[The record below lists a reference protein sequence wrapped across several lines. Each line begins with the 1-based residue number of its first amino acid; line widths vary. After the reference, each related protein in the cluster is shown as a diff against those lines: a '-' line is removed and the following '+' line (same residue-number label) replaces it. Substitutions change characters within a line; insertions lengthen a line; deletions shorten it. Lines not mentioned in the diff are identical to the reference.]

1 MENVKKQGIAPFNA
15 APGTYQVFRNVL
27 DFGAKGN
34 GIHDDTAAI
43 QAAIS
48 AGQRCAPGTCASS
61 TTSPAIVYFPPG
73 TYLVSSPISIY
84 YMTQMIGNPNCLPT
98 IKASSSW
105 PINIY
110 GRNFVFD
117 ADAYQSTGNLAY
129 GATNVF
135 WRQIRNFVIDLTA
148 APLERQVAG
157 IHWPTAQATSLQNI
171 VFKMSSV
178 SGTQHEGVYCEG
190 GSGGVATDLTF
201 YGGLHGIYF
210 VNQQF
215 TMRNLTFYD
224 AATAI
229 YQLFDWGWLY
239 KGLNIKNCTIGI
251 DMTTISVG
259 SLIVID
265 SVFTDVSVGIATS
278 KSAAI
283 DPPEANTLVIENVQF
298 NNVPTIVS
306 GLSSVPLQGSAGSI
320 TVAGW
325 AQGHYYLPNEKGP
338 YNATGTITPNSRGP
352 LAAGADFYERSKP
365 QYENYP
371 ASSFYSVRDAG
382 AKGDGVTDDSDVL
395 ITAIAYAA
403 GAGKILYFDAGI
415 YLVTKTIYIPSGSKI
430 TGESYPVILSSGPF
444 FADMANPKPVVQV
457 GKSGEV
463 GTIEW
468 TDMIVSTKGAQAG
481 AILIEYNLAS
491 VGTPSGIWDVHTR
504 IGGFAGSDLQLAN
517 CPATNATVATVPAQC
532 IAAFMS
538 MHITTTATRLYMENV
553 WLWTADHDVEDATLT
568 RISIY
573 TGRGL
578 LIESSVGE
586 IWLYGTAVEHH
597 ALYQYQL
604 ADTGDIFMGFIQT
617 ETAYY
622 QPNPDTLSPFPAVA
636 AYNDPVFA
644 AGASGW
650 GLRVLNSNPVL
661 IYGAGLYSFFNNY
674 NVHCSDQGNGE
685 TCQSEI
691 FSIENSYVS
700 VYGLNTVGTGVMITQ
715 DGTDFAKYA
724 DNSGGFVGTIAYYRS

>member
-1 MENVKKQGIAPFNA
+1 
-15 APGTYQVFRNVL
+15 
-27 DFGAKGN
+27 
-34 GIHDDTAAI
+34 
-43 QAAIS
+43 
-48 AGQRCAPGTCASS
+48 
-61 TTSPAIVYFPPG
+61 
-73 TYLVSSPISIY
+73 
-84 YMTQMIGNPNCLPT
+84 
-98 IKASSSW
+98 
-105 PINIY
+105 
-110 GRNFVFD
+110 
-117 ADAYQSTGNLAY
+117 
-129 GATNVF
+129 
-135 WRQIRNFVIDLTA
+135 
-148 APLERQVAG
+148 
-157 IHWPTAQATSLQNI
+157 
-171 VFKMSSV
+171 
-178 SGTQHEGVYCEG
+178 
-190 GSGGVATDLTF
+190 
-201 YGGLHGIYF
+201 
-210 VNQQF
+210 
-215 TMRNLTFYD
+215 MRNLTFYD

-538 MHITTTATRLYMENV
+538 MHITTTATRLYME
-553 WLWTADHDVEDATLT
+553 
-568 RISIY
+568 
-573 TGRGL
+573 
-578 LIESSVGE
+578 
-586 IWLYGTAVEHH
+586 
-597 ALYQYQL
+597 
-604 ADTGDIFMGFIQT
+604 
-617 ETAYY
+617 
-622 QPNPDTLSPFPAVA
+622 
-636 AYNDPVFA
+636 
-644 AGASGW
+644 
-650 GLRVLNSNPVL
+650 
-661 IYGAGLYSFFNNY
+661 
-674 NVHCSDQGNGE
+674 
-685 TCQSEI
+685 
-691 FSIENSYVS
+691 
-700 VYGLNTVGTGVMITQ
+700 
-715 DGTDFAKYA
+715 K
-724 DNSGGFVGTIAYYRS
+724 